1 MKLNRRIS
9 ELEKEIQRIKKEK
22 EDEISKRE

>member
-22 EDEISKRE
+22 EDEINKRE